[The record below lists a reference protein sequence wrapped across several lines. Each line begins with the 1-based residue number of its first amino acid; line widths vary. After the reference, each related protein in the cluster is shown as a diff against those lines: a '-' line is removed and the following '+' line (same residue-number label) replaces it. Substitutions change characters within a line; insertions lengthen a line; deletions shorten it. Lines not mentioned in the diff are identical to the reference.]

1 MHATCRLGVTLMFCI
16 KISATK
22 HAQLYKHHWGDFH
35 LEVYSCLQPS
45 SAQHLKTL
53 EILGKLN
60 FRRGTLKYQLY
71 LSVVTHRPR
80 GGHLCHLLLP
90 MVYLLLGKTQR
101 KAVFSTKGTAEQGV
115 LGWHRLTLWPLR
127 ELCCAYLSSTHRSG
141 KGGRGGDR
149 GQSQL
154 RAESSAA
161 PPTLHRL
168 AAMGEAGRL
177 SGQMVTGYG
186 LGVTVKLVPVTLW
199 MFPEELF
206 SAKHSPGVTA
216 AHTFAHTD
224 AVAWL
229 IQQQFWE

>member
-1 MHATCRLGVTLMFCI
+1 MHVTCRLDVSLMFCI

-22 HAQLYKHHWGDFH
+22 HAQLYKHRWGDFH

-45 SAQHLKTL
+45 SAHHLKSL

-71 LSVVTHRPR
+71 FSVATHRPR
-80 GGHLCHLLLP
+80 GGHLYHLLLP
-90 MVYLLLGKTQR
+90 MVYVLLGKTQR
-101 KAVFSTKGTAEQGV
+101 KAEFPTKGTAEQGCW
-115 LGWHRLTLWPLR
+115 GWHRLTLWPLC
-127 ELCCAYLSSTHRSG
+127 ELCCAYVSSTHRSG

-154 RAESSAA
+154 RAGSSAA
-161 PPTLHRL
+161 LPTLHRL
-168 AAMGEAGRL
+168 AAVGEAERL

-186 LGVTVKLVPVTLW
+186 LGVIVKLSQHHCGCFLRN
-199 MFPEELF
+199 FF
-206 SAKHSPGVTA
+206 SVKHRPGVSA

-224 AVAWL
+224 SVAWL
-229 IQQQFWE
+229 IQQQF